1 MSESVLSRNW
11 WMVLLRGL
19 LAISFGVLT
28 FTQTGITLAALIL
41 FVGAFALVEGLM
53 AIIAAIRVRRV
64 DREWWVLLMEG
75 SFGVAIGLIT
85 FLNPAITVLAL
96 SFYIATWAVTLG
108 VLRVVSAIRLR
119 RVIKGELWL
128 ILSGLVSVLFGVL
141 MLAFPGAGAL
151 ALMAYVGVWAMLTGF
166 ALVLLA
172 IRLRSLGTVPASSPA
187 EQVEA
192 PAH

>member
-19 LAISFGVLT
+19 LAIAFGVLA

-41 FVGAFALVEGLM
+41 FVGAFALIEGVM
-53 AIIAAIRVRRV
+53 ATIASIRVRRM
-64 DREWWVLLMEG
+64 DRDWWVLLMEG
-75 SFGVAIGLIT
+75 LFGVAIGLIT

-108 VLRVVSAIRLR
+108 VLRIVSAIQLR
-119 RVIKGELWL
+119 RVIKGEVWL
-128 ILSGLVSVLFGVL
+128 ILSGLVSMLFGVL
-141 MLAFPGAGAL
+141 MLVFPGAGAL
-151 ALMAYVGVWAMLTGF
+151 ALVAYIGVWAMLTGC
-166 ALVLLA
+166 ALVLLS
-172 IRLRSLGTVPASSPA
+172 IRLRNLGKEPASSHA
-187 EQVEA
+187 EPVQA